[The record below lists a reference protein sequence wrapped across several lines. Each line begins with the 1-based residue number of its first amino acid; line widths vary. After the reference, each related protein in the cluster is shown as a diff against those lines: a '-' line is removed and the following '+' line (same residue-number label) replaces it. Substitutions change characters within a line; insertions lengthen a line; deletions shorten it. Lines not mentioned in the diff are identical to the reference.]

1 MYRKVPH
8 RPPAHRGWHRG
19 TARTGTAHGGVWAVP
34 PCSLCAVYPG
44 SCMTLH
50 DHVHAPRLCETINR
64 ERVETAVVPR
74 ASWWLPLAAASAT
87 HHPMQNKCVTVWT
100 VESITF
106 KMLKRGTDL
115 LKTRKNKETGCALGG
130 CAHSARGTR
139 HVRYDGRRARP
150 SQWSVVACLRRR
162 GS

>member
-1 MYRKVPH
+1 MYRKRANGLRKYRTGH
-8 RPPAHRGWHRG
+8 RP

-64 ERVETAVVPR
+64 ERVGDCGMVAAWP
-74 ASWWLPLAAASAT
+74 SAAASAT
-87 HHPMQNKCVTVWT
+87 HQSMQNKCVTVWT
-100 VESITF
+100 VESITS
-106 KMLKRGTDL
+106 KKLKRGTDL

-130 CAHSARGTR
+130 CAQHAAGGTR

-150 SQWSVVACLRRR
+150 SQWSVVACLRLR